1 MKKIFAILCLMAALS
16 ACYEDYILDFDY
28 NAVYFPYQHNVRTF
42 VVGEGMKIEVG
53 ISLGGVRENI
63 RDRVVDY
70 QLDGTL
76 INAEALAALKSGAS
90 YIKTA
95 IAPVTELQQL
105 PSNYYT
111 VSDNNKFI
119 LRKGEHSGTVTIRP
133 DSARFLADAATLVP
147 TFAIPF
153 RITNADADSVLVS
166 KDFAVIA
173 VKYENML
180 FGNYWHGGVTIEKDV
195 SGNIVSEKKYYTSIP
210 SPDSKAWTL
219 KTVEPFALVTNGVS
233 DISSSSKAEFK
244 ITLDGPTITITPVE
258 GATYQVQPD
267 GESTFNQAKLLQ
279 NRKVFLNYKY
289 QNAAGNWCYARDTLT
304 FRNRIRDGIN
314 EWQDENPAHY
324 K

>member
-1 MKKIFAILCLMAALS
+1 
-16 ACYEDYILDFDY
+16 
-28 NAVYFPYQHNVRTF
+28 VRTF
-42 VVGEGMKIEVG
+42 VVGEGMKIEIGV
-53 ISLGGVRENI
+53 SLGGVRENS

-95 IAPVTELQQL
+95 IALVTELQQL

-133 DSARFLADAATLVP
+133 DSARFLADVATLVP

-153 RITNADADSVLVS
+153 RITNADADTVLVT

-180 FGNYWHGGVTIEKDV
+180 FGHYWHGGVTIEKDA
-195 SGNIVSEKKYYTSIP
+195 SGNVVSEKKYYTSIP

-244 ITLDGPTITITPVE
+244 ITLDGSTITISPVE
-258 GATYQVQPD
+258 GATYQVMPD
-267 GESTFNQAKLLQ
+267 GASAFNQAKLLQ
-279 NRKVFLNYKY
+279 NRKLFLNYKY

-314 EWQDENPAHY
+314 EWQDENPANY

>member
-1 MKKIFAILCLMAALS
+1 M
-16 ACYEDYILDFDY
+16 
-28 NAVYFPYQHNVRTF
+28 RTF
-42 VVGEGMKIEVG
+42 VVGEGMKIEIGV
-53 ISLGGVRENI
+53 SLGGVRENS

-95 IAPVTELQQL
+95 IALVTELQQL

-133 DSARFLADAATLVP
+133 DSARFLADVATLVP

-153 RITNADADSVLVS
+153 RITNADADTVLVT

-180 FGNYWHGGVTIEKDV
+180 FGHYWHGGVTIEKDA
-195 SGNIVSEKKYYTSIP
+195 SGNVVSEKKYYTSIP

-244 ITLDGPTITITPVE
+244 ITLDGSTITISPVE
-258 GATYQVQPD
+258 GATYQVMPD
-267 GESTFNQAKLLQ
+267 GASAFNQAKLLQ
-279 NRKVFLNYKY
+279 NRKLFLNYKY

-314 EWQDENPAHY
+314 EWQDENPANY